1 MRKVFK
7 GHLCCSFGPSVPSTH
22 HPPPPEAN
30 MTTSSAPITSA
41 QAKGFL
47 GALFDFSFTNFITT
61 KIIKLLY
68 VISML
73 GAAAVAL
80 SIIVAGFNVNS
91 GVGLLALILS
101 PVAFLLVVAYSRIAL
116 ELVIVFFRIE
126 EHTAASL
133 RLDTYRAT
141 SL

>member
-1 MRKVFK
+1 M
-7 GHLCCSFGPSVPSTH
+7 S
-22 HPPPPEAN
+22 
-30 MTTSSAPITSA
+30 TSSAAITSA

-47 GALFDFSFTNFITT
+47 GALFDFSFTTFLTT

-68 VISML
+68 IISMI
-73 GAAAVAL
+73 GAAAIAL
-80 SIIVAGFNVNS
+80 GMIVAGFGVNS

-116 ELVIVFFRIE
+116 ELVMVFFRIE
-126 EHTAASL
+126 EHTAASV
-133 RLDTYRAT
+133 RLEAYRGQ